1 MLDAQA
7 QVIDPSL
14 VVGSKVTVLSLKT
27 VLVEFLIVTV
37 ITPSAPTD
45 VDKTSVPLMLVATGN
60 PASVFVVGKAPVEVK
75 VSATANFAAAATLKA
90 SVTFALL
97 V

>member
-1 MLDAQA
+1 MVEAQA
-7 QVIDPSL
+7 QVIDPAL
-14 VVGSKVTVLSLKT
+14 VVGVKVTVFPLNT
-27 VLVEFLIVTV
+27 VLVETAIVTV
-37 ITPSAPTD
+37 MTPAAPTATEA
-45 VDKTSVPLMLVATGN
+45 TSVPVIVLAAGS

>member
-1 MLDAQA
+1 MLEAQV

-14 VVGSKVTVLSLKT
+14 VAGVKVTVLSLNT
-27 VLVEFLIVTV
+27 ALVEFLIVTV
-37 ITPSAPTD
+37 ISPAPATD
-45 VDKTSVPLMLVATGN
+45 TDRTSVPLIRVATGN
-60 PASVFVVGKAPVEVK
+60 PASAFVVGRAPFEVK
-75 VSATANFAAAATLKA
+75 VSATANLAAAATLKA